1 MNVQDIIDGLV
12 GRVTNGD
19 MELIATRN
27 SDKGDVL
34 IYHDGD
40 IMVLLS
46 RNYGGDI
53 GFVGSFIVRG
63 EDDSV
68 TLNPD
73 GTISRLIAG
82 TEFVFGDGAHEYREI
97 VAEFEHAAGL

>member
-1 MNVQDIIDGLV
+1 MNAQDIIDGLV
-12 GRVTNGD
+12 GRVSNGD

-27 SDKGDVL
+27 SDKRDVL
-34 IYHDGD
+34 IHRDGD

-53 GFVGSFIVRG
+53 SFVGSVIVRG

-82 TEFVFGDGAHEYREI
+82 TEFVLGDGAHEYREI

>member
-1 MNVQDIIDGLV
+1 MNAQYIIDGLI
-12 GRVTNGD
+12 GRVSNGD

-34 IYHDGD
+34 IYRDGD
-40 IMVLLS
+40 IMVLVS

-53 GFVGSFIVRG
+53 CFVGSVIVRG

-82 TEFVFGDGAHEYREI
+82 TEFVLGDGAHEYREI
-97 VAEFEHAAGL
+97 VAEFEHGAGL